1 MKLRHSV
8 FVSLAIVAGV
18 VSLCYTAP
26 SLAQDKPFKFELTPY
41 AAYRIGGQIDEPN
54 GTGQIE
60 LNESSA
66 QGIMLN
72 VRVNP
77 NGQWELLYA
86 HQDTEVVTQG
96 FFVNNPLIDLDV
108 EYYHFGGTYLFDG
121 DNTRPFVV
129 VTLGLS
135 RFDPQ
140 LAGLDSESYF
150 SMSIGG
156 GLQLNAS
163 KRIGVRIEGR
173 VFTTFVDSDSRIF
186 CSSAGGAG
194 TCLIQ
199 VDGTTVTQ
207 WEARAGLV
215 FRF

>member
-1 MKLRHSV
+1 MKLPYNF
-8 FVSLAIVAGV
+8 FVSWTMIAA
-18 VSLCYTAP
+18 VSLCHTTP
-26 SLAQDKPFKFELTPY
+26 VVAQDKLFKFEITPF
-41 AAYRIGGQIDEPN
+41 AAYRIGGQFDENN
-54 GTGQIE
+54 GSGQLE
-60 LNESSA
+60 LNESAA
-66 QGIMLN
+66 QGIMLD

-86 HQDTEVVTQG
+86 HQETEVDTQG
-96 FFVNNPLIDLDV
+96 IFVNDPQFDLDV
-108 EYYHFGGTYLFDG
+108 EYFHLGGTYLFDG

-135 RFDPQ
+135 HFDPQ

-163 KRIGVRIEGR
+163 KRFGVRLEGR
-173 VFTTFVDSDSRIF
+173 LFTTFVDTDSNIF
-186 CSSAGGAG
+186 CSSVGGAG

-199 VDGTTVTQ
+199 VDGSTVTQ

>member
-1 MKLRHSV
+1 MIV
-8 FVSLAIVAGV
+8 AVSLGQMTPAA
-18 VSLCYTAP
+18 
-26 SLAQDKPFKFELTPY
+26 AQDKLFRFEITPF
-41 AAYRIGGQIDEPN
+41 AAYRIGGQFDENN
-54 GTGQIE
+54 GNGQLE
-60 LNESSA
+60 LNESAA
-66 QGIMLN
+66 QGIMLD
-72 VRVNP
+72 VRVNH

-86 HQDTEVVTQG
+86 HQETEVDTQG
-96 FFVNNPLIDLDV
+96 IFVNDPQFDLDV
-108 EYYHFGGTYLFDG
+108 EYFHLGGTYLFDG

-135 RFDPQ
+135 HFDPQ

-150 SMSIGG
+150 SVSIGG

-163 KRIGVRIEGR
+163 KRFGVRLEGR
-173 VFTTFVDSDSRIF
+173 LFTTFVDTDSNIF
-186 CSSAGGAG
+186 CSSVGGAG

-199 VDGTTVTQ
+199 VDGSTVTQ

>member
-1 MKLRHSV
+1 MKLPHHIL
-8 FVSLAIVAGV
+8 VSWAIIAA
-18 VSLCYTAP
+18 VSLCHTTPVA
-26 SLAQDKPFKFELTPY
+26 AQDKLFRFEITPF
-41 AAYRIGGQIDEPN
+41 AAYRIGGQFDENN
-54 GTGQIE
+54 GNGQLE
-60 LNESSA
+60 LNESGA
-66 QGIMLN
+66 QGIMLD

-86 HQDTEVVTQG
+86 HQETEVDTQG
-96 FFVNNPLIDLDV
+96 IFVNDPQFDLDV
-108 EYYHFGGTYLFDG
+108 EYFHLGGTYLFDG

-135 RFDPQ
+135 HFDPQ

-150 SMSIGG
+150 SASIGG

-163 KRIGVRIEGR
+163 KRFGVRLEGR
-173 VFTTFVDSDSRIF
+173 LFTTFVDTDSNIF
-186 CSSAGGAG
+186 CSSVGGAG

-199 VDGTTVTQ
+199 VDGSTITQ

>member
-1 MKLRHSV
+1 MIV
-8 FVSLAIVAGV
+8 AVSLGQMTPAA
-18 VSLCYTAP
+18 
-26 SLAQDKPFKFELTPY
+26 AQDKLFRFEITPF
-41 AAYRIGGQIDEPN
+41 AAYRIGGQFDENN
-54 GTGQIE
+54 GNGQLE
-60 LNESSA
+60 LNESAA
-66 QGIMLN
+66 QGIMLD
-72 VRVNP
+72 VRVNH

-86 HQDTEVVTQG
+86 HQETEVDTQG
-96 FFVNNPLIDLDV
+96 IFVNDPQFDLDV
-108 EYYHFGGTYLFDG
+108 EYFHLGGTYLFDG

-135 RFDPQ
+135 HFNPQ

-163 KRIGVRIEGR
+163 KRFGVRLEGR
-173 VFTTFVDSDSRIF
+173 LFTTFVDTDSNIF
-186 CSSAGGAG
+186 CSSVGGAG

-199 VDGTTVTQ
+199 VDGSTVTQ